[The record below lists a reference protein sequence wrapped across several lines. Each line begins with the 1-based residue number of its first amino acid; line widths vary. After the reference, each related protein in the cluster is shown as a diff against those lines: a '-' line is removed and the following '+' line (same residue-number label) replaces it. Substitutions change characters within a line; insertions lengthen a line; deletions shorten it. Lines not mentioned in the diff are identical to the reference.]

1 MSNQDFGPSLNGN
14 QGIDWQNADRT
25 VGMVNFQD
33 RNTHAIFYQDK
44 MHNPAK
50 SRDAG
55 HPMYDNV
62 VMVRIGNPGERLNV
76 VIRPATDH
84 DKRRFALQ
92 WAQFNQSREQRPDG
106 CPLNCL
112 FPENPALIG
121 MLEGSGVYTVEQ
133 LAALSGN
140 AIESIGMGAQGY
152 VNQAQEYLRNAEKGI
167 RNSEMRKMR
176 EDHEREV
183 NALKHQLAEQSKR
196 IDELLEQHRR
206 GMARQQQYDAAGG
219 MERPVHLGQGFDPQQ
234 EIINNLGHQTRGGA
248 DATPQAGTRAPK
260 RSRAKLTG

>member
-1 MSNQDFGPSLNGN
+1 MSNQDFGPSLSGN
-14 QGIDWQNADRT
+14 QGIDWNNADRT

-33 RNTHAIFYQDK
+33 RNTHAIFYLDK

-50 SRDAG
+50 SRDEG
-55 HPMYDNV
+55 RPIYDNV

-76 VIRPATDH
+76 VIRPATDV

-121 MLEGSGVYTVEQ
+121 MLEGASVFTVEQ
-133 LAALSGN
+133 LANLSGN

-176 EDHEREV
+176 EDHERET
-183 NALKHQLAEQSKR
+183 NTLKHQIAEQGKR
-196 IDELLEQHRR
+196 IDALLDQQRR
-206 GMARQQQYDAAGG
+206 GTARQHDFDVAGG
-219 MERPVHLGQGFDPQQ
+219 MERPVHMGQGFDPQQ
-234 EIINNLGHQTRGGA
+234 EQINNLGREQR
-248 DATPQAGTRAPK
+248 PVQAPVKPSK
-260 RSRAKLTG
+260 RREKLAG